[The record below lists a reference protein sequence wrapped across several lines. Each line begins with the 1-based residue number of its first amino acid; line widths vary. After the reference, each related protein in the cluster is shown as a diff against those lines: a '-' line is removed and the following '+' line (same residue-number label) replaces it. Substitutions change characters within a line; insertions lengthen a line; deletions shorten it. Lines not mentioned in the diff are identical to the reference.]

1 MNNIE
6 SFKRVTDAMNDLYIK
21 KNHDY
26 GNSFTETYRKLG
38 IISAVTRMLDKMN
51 RIVSLVTK
59 TEQKVNDESLRDT
72 LIDLA
77 NYAVMT
83 IIELDGEKP
92 SAEESATDEK
102 NLHRRFGLP
111 Y

>member
-1 MNNIE
+1 MKFKEITDEMN
-6 SFKRVTDAMNDLYIK
+6 ALYER

-26 GNSFTETYRKLG
+26 GNSFSETYRKLG
-38 IISAVTRMLDKMN
+38 VISATTRMLDKMN
-51 RIVSLVTK
+51 RVVSLVTK
-59 TEQKVNDESLRDT
+59 DKQEVNDESLRDT

-83 IIELDGEKP
+83 IMELDGEKP

>member
-1 MNNIE
+1 MTFKEITDEMN
-6 SFKRVTDAMNDLYIK
+6 ALYER

-26 GNSFTETYRKLG
+26 GNSFSETYRKLG
-38 IISAVTRMLDKMN
+38 VISATTRMLDKMN

-59 TEQKVNDESLRDT
+59 DKQEVNDESLRDT

-83 IIELDGEKP
+83 IMELDGEKP

>member
-1 MNNIE
+1 MKFKEITDEMN
-6 SFKRVTDAMNDLYIK
+6 ALYER

-26 GNSFTETYRKLG
+26 GNSFSETYRKLG
-38 IISAVTRMLDKMN
+38 VISATTRMLDKMN

-59 TEQKVNDESLRDT
+59 EQQKVNDESLRDT

-83 IIELDGEKP
+83 IMELDGEKP

>member
-1 MNNIE
+1 MKFKEITDEMN
-6 SFKRVTDAMNDLYIK
+6 ALYER

-26 GNSFTETYRKLG
+26 GNSFSETYRKLG
-38 IISAVTRMLDKMN
+38 IVSAATRMLDKMN

-59 TEQKVNDESLRDT
+59 DKQEVNDESLRDT

-83 IIELDGEKP
+83 IMELDGEK
-92 SAEESATDEK
+92 SSSEESVTDEK
-102 NLHRRFGLP
+102 NLHRRFGMP

>member
-1 MNNIE
+1 MKFKEITDEMN
-6 SFKRVTDAMNDLYIK
+6 ALYER

-26 GNSFTETYRKLG
+26 GNSFSETYRKLG
-38 IISAVTRMLDKMN
+38 VISATTRMLDKMN
-51 RIVSLVTK
+51 RIVSLVTNDK
-59 TEQKVNDESLRDT
+59 QEVNDESLRDT

-83 IIELDGEKP
+83 IMELDGEKP

>member
-1 MNNIE
+1 MN
-6 SFKRVTDAMNDLYIK
+6 ALYER

-26 GNSFTETYRKLG
+26 GNSFSETYRKLG
-38 IISAVTRMLDKMN
+38 VISATTRMLDKMN
-51 RIVSLVTK
+51 RVVSLVTK
-59 TEQKVNDESLRDT
+59 EQQKVNDESLRDT

-92 SAEESATDEK
+92 SAEESVTDEK
-102 NLHRRFGLP
+102 NLNRRFGLP

>member
-1 MNNIE
+1 MT
-6 SFKRVTDAMNDLYIK
+6 FKEITDEMIALHER

-26 GNSFTETYRKLG
+26 GNSFSETYRKLG
-38 IISAVTRMLDKMN
+38 VISATTRMLDKMN
-51 RIVSLVTK
+51 RVVSLVTK
-59 TEQKVNDESLRDT
+59 EQQQVNDESLRDT

-83 IIELDGEKP
+83 IMELDGEKP

>member
-1 MNNIE
+1 MN
-6 SFKRVTDAMNDLYIK
+6 ALYER

-26 GNSFTETYRKLG
+26 GNSFSETYRKLG
-38 IISAVTRMLDKMN
+38 VISATTRMLDKMN

-59 TEQKVNDESLRDT
+59 DKHEVNDESLRDT

-83 IIELDGEKP
+83 IMELDGEKP

>member
-1 MNNIE
+1 MT
-6 SFKRVTDAMNDLYIK
+6 FKEITDDMIALYER

-26 GNSFTETYRKLG
+26 GNSFSETYSKLG
-38 IISAVTRMLDKMN
+38 IVSAATRMLDKMN

-59 TEQKVNDESLRDT
+59 EQQKVNDESLRDT

-83 IIELDGEKP
+83 IIELDREPPTNEK
-92 SAEESATDEK
+92 DGCGGK
-102 NLHRRFGLP
+102 NRQRIFGMP

>member
-1 MNNIE
+1 MKFKEITDEMN
-6 SFKRVTDAMNDLYIK
+6 ALYER

-26 GNSFTETYRKLG
+26 GNSFSETYRKLG
-38 IISAVTRMLDKMN
+38 VISATTRMLDKMN
-51 RIVSLVTK
+51 RVVSLVTK
-59 TEQKVNDESLRDT
+59 DKHEVKDESLRDT

-83 IIELDGEKP
+83 IMELDGEKP

>member
-1 MNNIE
+1 MN
-6 SFKRVTDAMNDLYIK
+6 ALYER

-26 GNSFTETYRKLG
+26 GNSFSETYRKLG
-38 IISAVTRMLDKMN
+38 VISATTRMLDKMN
-51 RIVSLVTK
+51 RVVSLVTNDK
-59 TEQKVNDESLRDT
+59 QMVNDESLRDT

-83 IIELDGEKP
+83 IMELDGEKP